1 VDQNKEKLTM
11 KRSDVIEKLKNLIEE
26 EREITIDANDQK
38 LDIDSFTMTLI
49 ISSVNDEFGVTLD
62 METLDFDA
70 FTSLNTLADLV
81 EAEEGKQVQ

>member
-1 VDQNKEKLTM
+1 M
-11 KRSDVIEKLKNLIEE
+11 KRSNVIEKLKNLIEE

-81 EAEEGKQVQ
+81 EAEEGNQVQ

>member
-1 VDQNKEKLTM
+1 M

-81 EAEEGKQVQ
+81 ETEEGNQVQ

>member
-1 VDQNKEKLTM
+1 MLEKQQIVSNLQ
-11 KRSDVIEKLKNLIEE
+11 KVIEEHL
-26 EREITIDANDQK
+26 EIKINDPDDK

-49 ISSVNDEFGVTLD
+49 IVFVDEEIGVQLD

-81 EAEEGKQVQ
+81 ITEAKKHPSS

>member
-1 VDQNKEKLTM
+1 M

-49 ISSVNDEFGVTLD
+49 ISSVNEEFGVTLD

-81 EAEEGKQVQ
+81 EAEEGNQVQ

>member
-1 VDQNKEKLTM
+1 MLEKQQIASGLQT
-11 KRSDVIEKLKNLIEE
+11 LIEE
-26 EREITIDANDQK
+26 HCEIKINDPGDK

-49 ISSVNDEFGVTLD
+49 IVFVDEELGVQLD

-81 EAEEGKQVQ
+81 ITEAKKHPSS

>member
-1 VDQNKEKLTM
+1 MME
-11 KRSDVIEKLKNLIEE
+11 RFDVIEKLKNLIEQ
-26 EREITIDANDQK
+26 EREITIANNDQK

-49 ISSVNDEFGVTLD
+49 ISFVSDEIGVALD

-81 EAEEGKQVQ
+81 EAEKEKEVP

>member
-1 VDQNKEKLTM
+1 M
-11 KRSDVIEKLKNLIEE
+11 KRSDVIEKLKNHIEA

-81 EAEEGKQVQ
+81 EAEEGNQVQ

>member
-1 VDQNKEKLTM
+1 M

-49 ISSVNDEFGVTLD
+49 IISVNVEFGVTLD

-81 EAEEGKQVQ
+81 EAEEGNQVQ

>member
-1 VDQNKEKLTM
+1 M

-81 EAEEGKQVQ
+81 EAEEGNQTQ

>member
-1 VDQNKEKLTM
+1 M

-62 METLDFDA
+62 MEPLDFDA

-81 EAEEGKQVQ
+81 EAEEGNQVQ

>member
-1 VDQNKEKLTM
+1 M
-11 KRSDVIEKLKNLIEE
+11 KRSNVIEKLKNLIEE
-26 EREITIDANDQK
+26 ERELTIDANDQK

-81 EAEEGKQVQ
+81 EAEEGNQVQ

>member
-81 EAEEGKQVQ
+81 EAEEGNQVQ

>member
-1 VDQNKEKLTM
+1 M

-81 EAEEGKQVQ
+81 EAEEGNQVQ

>member
-1 VDQNKEKLTM
+1 M

-49 ISSVNDEFGVTLD
+49 ISSVNDELGVTLD

-81 EAEEGKQVQ
+81 EAEEGNQVQ

>member
-1 VDQNKEKLTM
+1 M

-49 ISSVNDEFGVTLD
+49 ISSVNAEFGVTLD

-81 EAEEGKQVQ
+81 EAEEGNQVQ

>member
-1 VDQNKEKLTM
+1 M

-81 EAEEGKQVQ
+81 EAKEGNQIQ